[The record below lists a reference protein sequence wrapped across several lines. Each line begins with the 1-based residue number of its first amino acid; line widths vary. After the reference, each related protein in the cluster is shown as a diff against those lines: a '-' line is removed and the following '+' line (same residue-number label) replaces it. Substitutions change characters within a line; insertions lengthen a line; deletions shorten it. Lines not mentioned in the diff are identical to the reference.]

1 MHWLSGELPQKV
13 LEHGNMQV
21 GGGQINTAVGQGGGC
36 KDGGMDDRQSA
47 RGRAAVGW
55 PSGQRPGHEDGQLQ
69 GEAGNNVANQ
79 QVRIEQAQREQCIST
94 CGDVRMDSGAD
105 SGLKPPPHTACG
117 LRLASGMGDTLGRH
131 ASEPN
136 TAACVAV
143 GQEYAV
149 WTACGHGAM
158 EGCVAVGSMHYGSGL
173 EPLSN
178 ASCGPWRVSETDD
191 VLPGMQC
198 KQGYRTAVSA
208 CHFVGIRVDN
218 LNGHGVIDGYVKFG
232 ALTNT
237 HPCGYTHTQPY
248 GHIHTQGLSGQLPR
262 DASVE
267 RLSSDRTQN
276 RQEAKVAGALTST
289 HGW

>member
-1 MHWLSGELPQKV
+1 
-13 LEHGNMQV
+13 
-21 GGGQINTAVGQGGGC
+21 
-36 KDGGMDDRQSA
+36 
-47 RGRAAVGW
+47 
-55 PSGQRPGHEDGQLQ
+55 
-69 GEAGNNVANQ
+69 
-79 QVRIEQAQREQCIST
+79 
-94 CGDVRMDSGAD
+94 
-105 SGLKPPPHTACG
+105 
-117 LRLASGMGDTLGRH
+117 
-131 ASEPN
+131 
-136 TAACVAV
+136 
-143 GQEYAV
+143 
-149 WTACGHGAM
+149 M

-218 LNGHGVIDGYVKFG
+218 LNGHGVMDGDVKFG
-232 ALTNT
+232 ALANT

-276 RQEAKVAGALTST
+276 RQEAKVAGASTST